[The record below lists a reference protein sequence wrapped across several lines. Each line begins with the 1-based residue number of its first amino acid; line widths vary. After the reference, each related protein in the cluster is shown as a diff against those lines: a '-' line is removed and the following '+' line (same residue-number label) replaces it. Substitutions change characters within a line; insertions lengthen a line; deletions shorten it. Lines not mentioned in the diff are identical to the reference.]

1 MNKKTT
7 LLLGALLLVVGISAA
22 AVFFGVSGGTTA
34 VISKDGRILHEI
46 RLDTLK
52 GTSTFHI
59 VGENGEE
66 NVVRAEHGRV
76 CMESASCPDQVCVDQ
91 GYIDNGA
98 LPIVC
103 LPNKVIITIEGGE
116 DSIDAAAK

>member
-7 LLLGALLLVVGISAA
+7 VLLGALLLVVGISAA
-22 AVFFGVSGGTTA
+22 AVFFGGSGGTTA
-34 VISKDGRILHEI
+34 VISQNGVVLYRIG
-46 RLDTLK
+46 LDTLIEPK
-52 GTSTFHI
+52 TFHI
-59 VGENGEE
+59 TGENGEE
-66 NVVRAEHGRV
+66 NLVRVERGRV
-76 CMESASCPDQVCVDQ
+76 CMDSASCPDQVCVDQ

-103 LPNKVIITIEGGE
+103 LPNKVIITIEGGD

>member
-22 AVFFGVSGGTTA
+22 AVLLGGGGGTTA
-34 VISKDGRILHEI
+34 VISKDGQVLHEI
-46 RLDTLK
+46 RLDTLMEPK
-52 GTSTFHI
+52 TFHI
-59 VGENGEE
+59 TGENGEE
-66 NVVRAEHGRV
+66 NLVRVERGRV

-91 GYIDNGA
+91 GYIDNGV

>member
-7 LLLGALLLVVGISAA
+7 VLLMALLLVVGISAA
-22 AVFFGVSGGTTA
+22 AVLFGGGGGTTA
-34 VISKDGRILHEI
+34 VISKDGQVLHEI

-52 GTSTFHI
+52 EPTTFHI
-59 VGENGEE
+59 TGINGEE